1 MQAQVIGFGQIKEI
15 TGPSP
20 VVLEDVHDTEEVI
33 ARMHQ
38 LYPQLSGLVYVL
50 AIDKHIVRG
59 KTPLKDNAT
68 IAFLPPYSGG

>member
-15 TGPSP
+15 TGPAP
-20 VVLEDVHDTEEVI
+20 ILLQDVQDTEEVI

-50 AIDKHIVRG
+50 AIDKLIVRE
-59 KTPLKDNAT
+59 KTVLKDNAI
-68 IAFLPPYSGG
+68 IALLPPYSGG

>member
-15 TGPSP
+15 TGPDP
-20 VVLEDVHDTEEVI
+20 ILLEEVHDTEEVI
-33 ARMHQ
+33 ERMHQ

-50 AIDKHIVRG
+50 AIDKNIVRE
-59 KTPLKDNAT
+59 KTVLKNNAT

>member
-1 MQAQVIGFGQIKEI
+1 MQTQVIGFGQIREI
-15 TGPSP
+15 TGPAP
-20 VVLEDVHDTEEVI
+20 ILLEDVQDTEEVI

-50 AIDKHIVRG
+50 AIDKHIVRE
-59 KTPLKDNAT
+59 KTMLKDNVT